1 MTKSK
6 HFRVMGFTLLLIG
19 LVSGCAAERT
29 FAEDP
34 EDAKLTANV
43 EQLFAQHPD
52 LGPPN
57 MIYVRSRE
65 HVVYLSGV
73 VDTGLVTENAE
84 AIARQVPGVARV
96 ESTVSVDK

>member
-1 MTKSK
+1 
-6 HFRVMGFTLLLIG
+6 MGFTLVLTG

-34 EDAKLTANV
+34 EDAKITANV
-43 EQLFAQHPD
+43 DELLARHPD

-57 MIYVRSRE
+57 MIYVSTRD
-65 HVVYLSGV
+65 HVVYLSGL

-84 AIARQVPGVARV
+84 AIARQAPGVARV